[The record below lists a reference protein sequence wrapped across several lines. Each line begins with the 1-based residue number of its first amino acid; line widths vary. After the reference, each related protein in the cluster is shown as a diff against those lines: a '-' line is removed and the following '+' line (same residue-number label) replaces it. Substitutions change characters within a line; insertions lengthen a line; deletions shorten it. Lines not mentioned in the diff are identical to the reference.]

1 MATYV
6 KNQLYMVPLAE
17 LQPDPAQPRKYM
29 DPVALDKLMASIGQ
43 VGNNRDNKF
52 INIKDSKG
60 LGVFLCVVIFIL
72 HLSLLLS
79 NNALADMNEEIRK
92 CAAEGDNVRRLE
104 CYDKLAEQ
112 NKPAKVAAPTDLGE
126 DSKPTLNHY
135 ISIMEKHWNLDA
147 ENRTNTPLIQWHHP
161 TYFLFGAYNNSPNRD
176 MTLDVDPRAKAQ
188 NTEAIFQLS
197 GKVRPL
203 PDDLLGKHFDL
214 WFGYTQRSFW
224 QLYNSAFSSPFRDTN
239 FEPEGFITFHDN
251 YDLFGLNLLNWRI
264 VNVGFAHKS
273 NGRARPLSR
282 SWNRLFA
289 EFGFE
294 KVLNRNISDGDRNEF
309 NLFLKPWYR
318 LPEDGQNDDNPDIEK
333 YLGYG
338 EIWGVY
344 YWQKHRFALMLRNN
358 LRANNNKGALQLD
371 WSFPMPLT
379 RFTSDKIS
387 VYVQYFNGYGES
399 LLDYNS
405 SSNRISAGIMLT
417 NWGR

>member
-1 MATYV
+1 MASYLP
-6 KNQLYMVPLAE
+6 NQLYQAPLAE
-17 LQPDPAQPRKYM
+17 LQPDPAQTRKYM
-29 DPVALDKLMASIGQ
+29 APAALDKMTASVGQ
-43 VGNNRDNKF
+43 VGINRDHKF

-60 LGVFLCVVIFIL
+60 LGGFLCVVIFIF

-79 NNALADMNEEIRK
+79 NNALADMNEELRK
-92 CAAEGDNVRRLE
+92 CADENEKDDDKRLK

-112 NKPAKVAAPTDLGE
+112 NKPVNAAAP
-126 DSKPTLNHY
+126 NHY

-147 ENRTNTPLIQWHHP
+147 ESRTNALPIQWHRP

-176 MTLDVDPRAKAQ
+176 TTLDVDSRARAQ
-188 NTEAIFQLS
+188 KTEAIFQLS

-203 PDDLLGKHFDL
+203 QGDLWGQHVDL

-239 FEPEGFITFHDN
+239 YEPEAFITLPQDH
-251 YDLFGLNLLNWRI
+251 DLFGLNLLNWRI
-264 VNVGFAHKS
+264 FNLGFAHQS
-273 NGRARPLSR
+273 NGRSRPLSR
-282 SWNRLFA
+282 SWNRMFA

-294 KVLNRNISDGDRNEF
+294 KVLNRNINDGNRNEF
-309 NLFLKPWYR
+309 NLFVKSWYR

-338 EIWGVY
+338 DIWGVY

-358 LRANNNKGALQLD
+358 LRMNDNKGALQLD
-371 WSFPMPLT
+371 WSHPIPLT
-379 RFTSDKIS
+379 RFTSDIVS
-387 VYVQYFNGYGES
+387 FYVQYFNGYGES

-405 SSNRISAGIMLT
+405 SSNRISAGIMLK
-417 NWGR
+417 NW